1 MPTNFNSRASPAP
14 PLPPPPILQATQVP
28 SGIFNLLSGML
39 HTTLPLECWELV
51 IDSCNIDD
59 PWPLEGRRVTYST
72 FRSCA
77 LTCRALHPR
86 SRHNLLRSVELNTE
100 AQVDLLIR
108 TLTQQ
113 PFLADLVTEVF
124 HRPPSRWSMKP
135 NEYVPLARSP
145 LPSLL
150 RHCQSLVFPLS
161 SSLHHTSYIHA
172 LGSFSHITRL
182 AIFISGYSIGALLH
196 VVWSYPEI
204 YQLTLDWSFDP
215 PPSTISEAYGRRLSE
230 MRPPS
235 ACRNLETL
243 SVSHSLTNATFQYMN
258 LRTVQ

>member
-1 MPTNFNSRASPAP
+1 MSVHIYVYVRWLSQRETQANTDKYKANTRTQILGLSTVRMPTNFNTRASPAP
-14 PLPPPPILQATQVP
+14 PLPPPPVLQATQVP

-113 PFLADLVTEVF
+113 PFLADLITEVF
-124 HRPPSRWSMKP
+124 HRPLVICSERPSK
-135 NEYVPLARSP
+135 YVPLARSP

-150 RHCQSLVFPLS
+150 RNCRSLAFPLS
-161 SSLHHTSYIHA
+161 SSLHPINYIHA
-172 LGSFSHITRL
+172 LASFSHITRL
-182 AIFISGYSIGALLH
+182 AIFVSGHSISTLLH

-204 YQLTLDWSFDP
+204 YQ
-215 PPSTISEAYGRRLSE
+215 
-230 MRPPS
+230 
-235 ACRNLETL
+235 
-243 SVSHSLTNATFQYMN
+243 VSLVNAIHPTKSDAGA
-258 LRTVQ
+258 